1 MRNFDVIVAGSGG
14 MGTATAA
21 HLARRGARV
30 IALDRFP
37 PGHGRG
43 SSHGQTRLIRL
54 AYFEHPDYVPL
65 LRRARELWRSLE
77 RESGTPLL
85 TECGLLSSGPAD
97 GDVIAGTLRSARE
110 HGLAVERMTAG
121 EAMRRWPAF
130 TIPQDWQSV
139 FEAEA
144 GYLAVEACVRG
155 HAEVAARH
163 GAVIEAD
170 HDIRGWRVEGGSVVV
185 ETSREIVTANR
196 LVLCPG
202 PWAADLLQL
211 PAIPFTVLRK
221 SLFWYSPSAG
231 LSAADA
237 ASLPT
242 FAFDTPRGFF
252 YGFPPLDARGLKLAE
267 HTGGRVVTDPLH
279 VDRAIDAT
287 EQATIEG
294 WLADHLPGVGHAR
307 TAHEVCLYTMSPDH
321 HFVVGLHP
329 AHPQVAVAAGFSG
342 HGFKFASVIGEVL
355 ADLALTGTTPH
366 PVGFLAPLRFSA

>member
-1 MRNFDVIVAGSGG
+1 LRVDLRLRPDPGSTAVAISLPAAFSYYENLGQNWERAALIKARPVAGDKPLGSQF
-14 MGTATAA
+14 
-21 HLARRGARV
+21 LADLAPFIWRKYFDYGS
-30 IALDRFP
+30 IADI
-37 PGHGRG
+37 H
-43 SSHGQTRLIRL
+43 
-54 AYFEHPDYVPL
+54 
-65 LRRARELWRSLE
+65 
-77 RESGTPLL
+77 
-85 TECGLLSSGPAD
+85 
-97 GDVIAGTLRSARE
+97 
-110 HGLAVERMTAG
+110 
-121 EAMRRWPAF
+121 AMKRQIHA
-130 TIPQDWQSV
+130 
-139 FEAEA
+139 
-144 GYLAVEACVRG
+144 VRG

-170 HDIRGWRVEGGSVVV
+170 HDIRGWRVEGGAVIV
-185 ETSREIVTANR
+185 ETSRETLSADR

-221 SLFWYSPSAG
+221 SLFWYPPSAG
-231 LSAADA
+231 LSTADA
-237 ASLPT
+237 AALPT

-252 YGFPPLDARGLKLAE
+252 YGFPALDARGLKLAE

-279 VDRAIDAT
+279 VDRAIDAA

-294 WLADHLPGVGHAR
+294 WLADHLPGVSHTR

-366 PVGFLAPLRFSA
+366 PIGFLAPLRFSA

>member
-1 MRNFDVIVAGSGG
+1 MRSFDVIVAGAGG
-14 MGTATAA
+14 MGTAAAA
-21 HLARRGARV
+21 HLARRGASV
-30 IALDRFP
+30 LALDRFP
-37 PGHGRG
+37 PGHARG

-54 AYFEHPDYVPL
+54 AYFEHSDYVPL

-77 RESGTPLL
+77 HDSGVPLL

-97 GDVIAGTLRSARE
+97 GNVIAGTLRSAQE
-110 HGLAVERMTAG
+110 HGLAVERMTDG

-185 ETSREIVTANR
+185 ETSRETVTANR
-196 LVLCPG
+196 LVLCTG
-202 PWAADLLQL
+202 PWAADLLRL

-221 SLFWYSPSAG
+221 SLFWYPPSAG

-342 HGFKFASVIGEVL
+342 HGFKFASLIGEVL

-366 PVGFLAPLRFSA
+366 PVGFLSPLRFSA

>member
-1 MRNFDVIVAGSGG
+1 MRSFDVIVAGAGG
-14 MGTATAA
+14 MGTAAAA
-21 HLARRGARV
+21 HLARRGASV
-30 IALDRFP
+30 LALDRFP
-37 PGHGRG
+37 TGHARG

-65 LRRARELWRSLE
+65 LRRARELWRVLE
-77 RESGTPLL
+77 HDSGTPLL

-97 GDVIAGTLRSARE
+97 GDVIAGTLRSARK
-110 HGLAVERMTAG
+110 HGLTVERMPAR

-130 TIPQDWQSV
+130 AIPEEWDSV

-144 GYLAVEACVRG
+144 GHLAVEACVRA
-155 HAEVAARH
+155 HAEVAVRR
-163 GAVIEAD
+163 GATLEAD
-170 HDIRGWRVEGGSVVV
+170 HDIRGWRMEGGSVLV
-185 ETSREIVTANR
+185 ETSRETVATNR

-202 PWAADLLQL
+202 PWAADLLRL

-221 SLFWYSPSAG
+221 SLFWYPPSAG

-237 ASLPT
+237 AALPT

-252 YGFPPLDARGLKLAE
+252 YGFPALDDRGLKFAE
-267 HTGGRVVTDPLH
+267 HTGGRVVSDPQH
-279 VDRAIDAT
+279 VDRAIDAA

-294 WLADHLPGVGHAR
+294 WLADHLPGVGRTR

-355 ADLALTGTTPH
+355 ADLALTGTSPH
-366 PVGFLAPLRFSA
+366 DIGFLSPLRFSA